1 MPPVEVDDRRRRER
15 VQSPPLADIA
25 AAKIAAIIRPTRP
38 IGILVV
44 MKVGN
49 T

>member
-1 MPPVEVDDRRRRER
+1 MIVAVARAFN
-15 VQSPPLADIA
+15 SPPLADIA
-25 AAKIAAIIRPTRP
+25 ATKIAAIIRPTRP
-38 IGILVV
+38 IGMRVV

>member
-1 MPPVEVDDRRRRER
+1 MMVADDSALS
-15 VQSPPLADIA
+15 SPAAADIA
-25 AAKIAAIIRPTRP
+25 AAKIAAIISPTSP
-38 IGILVV
+38 TGMCVV

>member
-1 MPPVEVDDRRRRER
+1 MTVAVASAFS
-15 VQSPPLADIA
+15 SPPLADIA
-25 AAKIAAIIRPTRP
+25 AAKIAAIIRPTSP
-38 IGILVV
+38 IGICVV

>member
-1 MPPVEVDDRRRRER
+1 MTVAVASEL
-15 VQSPPLADIA
+15 SSAAMLDIA
-25 AAKIAAIIRPTRP
+25 AAKIAAIIRPTMP
-38 IGILVV
+38 IGSLVV